1 MQYTATL
8 SSQYKI
14 VVPKAVRQ
22 VLDVGVGE
30 NLVFD
35 LTVDKLVSVKKVP
48 SFLSLAGSL
57 LDYIPKSKRGISYT
71 KAKEGAL
78 ESVLKE
84 LASE

>member
-30 NLVFD
+30 NLVFVA
-35 LTVDKLVSVKKVP
+35 LLVQVGTLNQVM
-48 SFLSLAGSL
+48 
-57 LDYIPKSKRGISYT
+57 
-71 KAKEGAL
+71 
-78 ESVLKE
+78 
-84 LASE
+84 